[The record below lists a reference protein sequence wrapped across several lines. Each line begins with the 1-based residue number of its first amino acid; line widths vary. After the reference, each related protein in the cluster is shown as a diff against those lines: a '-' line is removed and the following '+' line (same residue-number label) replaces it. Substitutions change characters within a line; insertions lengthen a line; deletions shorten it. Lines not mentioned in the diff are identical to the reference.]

1 MGMTDYYDIHD
12 IKTPK
17 RLSVDEAAIILQ
29 VSSQTL
35 QRLIDAGE
43 FPKPI
48 NGHISRKEFLNWLVE
63 NEAVNIPVH
72 ELDTSSINDG
82 TIETQE
88 DEKSEEV
95 AEFSLF

>member
-1 MGMTDYYDIHD
+1 
-12 IKTPK
+12 
-17 RLSVDEAAIILQ
+17 
-29 VSSQTL
+29 
-35 QRLIDAGE
+35 
-43 FPKPI
+43 
-48 NGHISRKEFLNWLVE
+48 VE